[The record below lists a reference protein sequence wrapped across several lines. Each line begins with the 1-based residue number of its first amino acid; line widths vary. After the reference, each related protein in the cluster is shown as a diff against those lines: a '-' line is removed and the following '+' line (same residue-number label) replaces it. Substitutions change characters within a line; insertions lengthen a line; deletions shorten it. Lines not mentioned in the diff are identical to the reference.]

1 MKNLPKKILLVSLF
15 IITLSS
21 VVYFFVIERKLES
34 TTSQPTNQN
43 LTGTDVIA
51 IVGEEKI
58 YQQYLDKEL
67 VAYPPTADARDI
79 VMKKLIEDSVVLQE
93 GVKDGLISKQEK
105 STTDYSERIKLV
117 KKVRQVKDNSVAKVK
132 GQVVSLWFMNMEPA
146 QLGYEEGKIAAY
158 SKIKPLY
165 DKVVDGTLTAKQA
178 SEEIINDSSM
188 ALIDRS
194 YKTNALLEFNTNQE
208 LPLTFD
214 ANFDLII
221 KQLKQGEVS
230 ELYLA
235 KDKLPYTD
243 EVRDAVYMFAV
254 VYEKDLPG
262 NVISDWLDK
271 AKQNY
276 EVKYY

>member
-105 STTDYSERIKLV
+105 S
-117 KKVRQVKDNSVAKVK
+117 N
-132 GQVVSLWFMNMEPA
+132 
-146 QLGYEEGKIAAY
+146 
-158 SKIKPLY
+158 
-165 DKVVDGTLTAKQA
+165 
-178 SEEIINDSSM
+178 
-188 ALIDRS
+188 ALS
-194 YKTNALLEFNTNQE
+194 KTNNFLSNTYQIECALH
-208 LPLTFD
+208 
-214 ANFDLII
+214 
-221 KQLKQGEVS
+221 
-230 ELYLA
+230 
-235 KDKLPYTD
+235 
-243 EVRDAVYMFAV
+243 
-254 VYEKDLPG
+254 
-262 NVISDWLDK
+262 
-271 AKQNY
+271 
-276 EVKYY
+276 